1 MKFEILENG
10 AVIDTIVATQEFMTA
25 FYPRGNYREIAEVAP
40 AAEAPIAR
48 RDAEQL
54 PLQISNEPETKQYDS
69 YIDIGPF
76 FDRFEEA
83 KVHILTSQD
92 PAVRAILD
100 DIRVRPWVDLSRPEV
115 KRSLAYVGS
124 VVTSLTPALQE
135 KVISVAVTE
144 QENFL
149 LRKMYFS

>member
-10 AVIDTIVATQEFMTA
+10 SVIDTIVATQEFMTA
-25 FYPRGNYREIAEVAP
+25 FYPRGNYREIAESDP
-40 AAEAPIAR
+40 AAEAQAGR
-48 RDAEQL
+48 WVAEQL
-54 PLQISNEPETKQYDS
+54 PLQINTEPETKQYNN

-100 DIRVRPWVDLSRPEV
+100 DIRVRPWVDLSRPEI

-124 VVTSLTPALQE
+124 VVASLTPALQE
-135 KVISVAVTE
+135 KVISAAVTE